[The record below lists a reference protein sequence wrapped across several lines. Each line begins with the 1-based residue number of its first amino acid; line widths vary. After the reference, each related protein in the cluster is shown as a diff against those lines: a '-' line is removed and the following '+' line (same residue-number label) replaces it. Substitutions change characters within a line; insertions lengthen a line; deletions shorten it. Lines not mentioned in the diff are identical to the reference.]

1 MTAFRWLACCLPPE
15 RSIQAELLEP
25 EGRTSTTD
33 AWNVGHVPGDLRPY
47 GRGPRQRNN
56 RIVRHKPDLPAVLD
70 VEVTTHGQLPEAQ
83 DYARE
88 KIGAVGRFTHQPV
101 LHAHVKLSERADP
114 AVARR
119 VIAQANLDVNGRL
132 VRAQVEGTTVREAV
146 DRLEAQLRHQLER
159 IAEHWE
165 ARRGRMPSTAAHE
178 WRHQSEPTHRP
189 SYFPRPPDQRQI
201 IRHKSFTLGT
211 RSVDEAAQEMELLDY
226 DFHLFTEK
234 GTKQASVLYRAGPT
248 GYRLTQVEP
257 VSADKLAP
265 YELPLTISPQPPP
278 GLTVE
283 AATER
288 LSLLGLPF
296 LFFIDVAEGRAGVL
310 YHRYDGHYG
319 LISPSG

>member
-1 MTAFRWLACCLPPE
+1 LTRCRSRGGHPKPAC
-15 RSIQAELLEP
+15 RAVSA
-25 EGRTSTTD
+25 T
-33 AWNVGHVPGDLRPY
+33 VGLVPGDLRPY
-47 GRGPRQRNN
+47 GGRARRRTNGV
-56 RIVRHKPDLPAVLD
+56 VRRKPDLPAVLE
-70 VEVTTHGQLPEAQ
+70 VEVTTHGQLLDAV

-88 KIGAVGRFTHQPV
+88 KIGALSHLSYQPV
-101 LHAHVKLSERADP
+101 LHAHVKLTEHADP

-132 VRAQVEGTTVREAV
+132 IRAQVEGVTAREAV
-146 DRLEAQLRHQLER
+146 DRLEARLRRRLER

-165 ARRGRMPSTAAHE
+165 ARRGRVPSADPHE

-189 SYFPRPPDQRQI
+189 SYFPRPRDQRRI

-234 GTKQASVLYRAGPT
+234 GTKQASVLYRGGPT
-248 GYRLTQVEP
+248 GYRLAQVKPSPE
-257 VSADKLAP
+257 ALAP
-265 YELPLTISPQPPP
+265 YELPLTISSQPPP
-278 GLTVE
+278 RLTVQE
-283 AATER
+283 ATER

-319 LISPSG
+319 LISPAG